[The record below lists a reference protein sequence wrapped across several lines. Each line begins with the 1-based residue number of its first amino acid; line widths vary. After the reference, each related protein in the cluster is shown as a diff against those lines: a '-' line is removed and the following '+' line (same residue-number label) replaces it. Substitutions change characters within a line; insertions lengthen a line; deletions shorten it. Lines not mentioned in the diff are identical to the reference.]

1 MFFNRLRL
9 PHGEDCTSLC
19 TAGFTLLE
27 VLVSMA
33 ILAICLT
40 VIMQLFSG
48 GLRSGHL
55 SEDYI
60 RAVFL
65 AREKMEEVLVQKEI
79 VPGAEEGESDSGY
92 KWLVKIH
99 SEKEEEEVVPKLP
112 FGFFDIQVSVMWR
125 EGERTKSFTLHTLRI
140 AKEQTEQAMVK

>member
-1 MFFNRLRL
+1 MLFDRLRL
-9 PHGEDCTSLC
+9 PHGEDRTSVS
-19 TAGFTLLE
+19 TSAGFTLLE

-48 GLRSGHL
+48 GLKSGHL
-55 SEDYI
+55 SEEYI

-79 VPGAEEGESDSGY
+79 ASGAEEGESEAGY
-92 KWLVKIH
+92 RWVVKIH
-99 SEKEEEEVVPKLP
+99 PEEETEEVVPKLP
-112 FGFFDIQVSVMWR
+112 FGLFDIQVSVMWR
-125 EGERTKSFTLHTLRI
+125 EGERTKSFTLHTLKI
-140 AKEQTEQAMVK
+140 AKEQME